1 MKGSPGD
8 IEMYKRL
15 KRLEKFDQQLQ
26 AKAKSTAPLPKKTS
40 SGIPG
45 LYDTNSKFPNQEE
58 DAMALDEL
66 AKHLGIKG
74 TCTVVEK
81 SYFRLTSAPD
91 PSEVRP
97 ETVLNEAL
105 TMLKSKWEN
114 KRSDYKYIDDQFR
127 SLRQDLTVQ
136 RI

>member
-1 MKGSPGD
+1 MNGSPGD

-66 AKHLGIKG
+66 AKHLGIK
-74 TCTVVEK
+74 V
-81 SYFRLTSAPD
+81 
-91 PSEVRP
+91 
-97 ETVLNEAL
+97 
-105 TMLKSKWEN
+105 
-114 KRSDYKYIDDQFR
+114 SDNPNF
-127 SLRQDLTVQ
+127 V
-136 RI
+136 